1 MASGTEPRSH
11 NDYHVGWVCALPTE
25 QTAAIAMLDQR
36 HKSLPKPPNDNNTYA
51 LGSVGNHSV
60 VIACLP
66 KGKIGNVSAATVATN
81 MVSTFP
87 NIRFCLMVGI
97 GGGIPPKVRLGD
109 VVVSTPVGAFPGV
122 VQYDLGKAHQGGT
135 FERTGSLNSPPN
147 SLLAALTMVES
158 EHDLTGSRIPDY
170 LKELE
175 QKWPRLAHKY
185 LKSDSLKDQL
195 FKSEYAHISK
205 NVAEGTADGTVI
217 RVNDQEAEES
227 DAEDDCRFCEKSQTV
242 KRKPRQMRVHYG
254 LIASGNEVIKD
265 SIFRDKLNRDLGGQA
280 LCVEMEAAGL
290 AHNFPCITIRGI
302 CDYAD
307 SHKNNAWQAHAAAVA
322 AAFAKELLGQV
333 QASDVEREP
342 TAKEVLSQIH
352 ETVSRSDANIREVK
366 RKMDRKEDVEILEW
380 LTPVNYGPQQSD
392 NFSQRQEGTGEWLL
406 NSKEFQDWINTG
418 KTLFCPGVPGA
429 GKTILTSIVI
439 NELMTRF
446 GDDDT
451 VGIAFIY
458 GNYRQRDEQKLNH
471 LLESLLKQL
480 VQGQYSMPASLK
492 VLYDKHNVGKTR
504 PSSEEISTT
513 LQSVVAL
520 FTRVYII
527 VDALGELNAID
538 GCRNRFLQEIF
549 KVQAQGCAK
558 FFATSRFIP
567 EITEKFGGG
576 KTIKISA
583 QDEDVRSFLDGKIS
597 QSAQLLQTH
606 REMIKTEISKAA
618 DGMFLLAQLHFQ
630 SVSTKK
636 TLKKIKD
643 ALNSLSG
650 GPKAYD
656 IAYKKAMERIAGQ
669 DQDSQ
674 ELATQVL
681 SWITCARRVLKTS
694 ELQHAL
700 AVEENDLE
708 LNKENIPQI
717 DDMVSV
723 CSGLVTVDGNS
734 GVIRLVHYTTQ
745 EYLERTRGQWFPIA
759 ESQITMACIRYL
771 SFDVFKGGFCRSKE
785 EYEKRLTCNPFYG
798 YASHNWGHHALMAS
812 MDGGQVIVDFL
823 NTPAKPLASV
833 QEIMASQHHSWEYI
847 KATETKVNTAA
858 YFGLSNTVLALL
870 EKGQL
875 ADSKD
880 IYGWTALSYAA
891 RYGHE
896 KVVKLLVAR
905 GDVDPNS
912 TDGMYV
918 ETPLSWAAKNGHAGI
933 VKFLLGNQGIL
944 ADCVHKNRQTPL
956 SFSAEN
962 GHLEVVRLL
971 LSRHDVDPNSTDWEL
986 RTPLACAAQK
996 GHTAVVKLL
1005 LEKQGV
1011 FADSADK
1018 RGRTPLSFAA
1028 ENGHEAVVRLLLA
1041 MDTVDADREDSSY
1054 RSTPLDYAVEGGHEA
1069 VVKVLLT
1076 RTRVSWGGGL
1086 LRSAANNGHKGILTL
1101 LVNSSA
1107 IPDEQG
1113 KFKNAR
1119 VQATGKHDENFSPS
1133 LLRKVSSERTSL
1145 HWAVENEQ
1153 LALVESLLQKGADV
1167 NGRRL
1172 TEQDWRCGGIQ
1183 YFKEESKTALH
1194 LAADNGQNS
1203 MISLL
1208 LDHGAGINDLFTSKT
1223 TSRSAQSTGK
1233 RQYLIIQRKQ
1243 GSDFLMTGMSAVI
1256 VERTAIHLAAERGY
1270 KAAVALLLSR
1280 GAKARPEYKAE
1291 CFPSSFP
1298 PSIQLNPGSILN

>member
-1 MASGTEPRSH
+1 
-11 NDYHVGWVCALPTE
+11 
-25 QTAAIAMLDQR
+25 
-36 HKSLPKPPNDNNTYA
+36 
-51 LGSVGNHSV
+51 
-60 VIACLP
+60 
-66 KGKIGNVSAATVATN
+66 
-81 MVSTFP
+81 
-87 NIRFCLMVGI
+87 
-97 GGGIPPKVRLGD
+97 
-109 VVVSTPVGAFPGV
+109 
-122 VQYDLGKAHQGGT
+122 
-135 FERTGSLNSPPN
+135 
-147 SLLAALTMVES
+147 MVES

-195 FKSEYAHISK
+195 FKTEYAHITKS
-205 NVAEGTADGTVI
+205 VAEGTADGTVI
-217 RVNDQEAEES
+217 RVNDHEAEES
-227 DAEDDCRFCEKSQTV
+227 DSEDDCRFCDKSQAV
-242 KRKPRQMRVHYG
+242 KKKHRDMQVHYG
-254 LIASGNEVIKD
+254 LIASGNE
-265 SIFRDKLNRDLGGQA
+265 
-280 LCVEMEAAGL
+280 
-290 AHNFPCITIRGI
+290 
-302 CDYAD
+302 
-307 SHKNNAWQAHAAAVA
+307 
-322 AAFAKELLGQV
+322 
-333 QASDVEREP
+333 ASDVEREP
-342 TAKEVLSQIH
+342 TAKKVLSQIH

-392 NFSQRQEGTGEWLL
+392 TFSQRQEGTGEWLL
-406 NSKEFQDWINTG
+406 SSKEFQDWIDTG

-458 GNYRQRDEQKLNH
+458 GNYRQRDEQRLDH
-471 LLESLLKQL
+471 LLKSLLKQL
-480 VQGQYSMPASLK
+480 VQGQSSIPASVK
-492 VLYDKHNVGKTR
+492 SLYDKHKVGKTR

-520 FTRVYII
+520 STRVHII
-527 VDALGELNAID
+527 VDALDELNAID
-538 GCRNRFLQEIF
+538 SCRNRFLEEIF
-549 KVQAQGCAK
+549 KVQAQGSAK

-583 QDEDVRSFLDGKIS
+583 QDEDVRSFLDSKIS
-597 QSAQLLQTH
+597 QSGKLLQTH
-606 REMIKTEISKAA
+606 REMIKSEIAKAV

-681 SWITCARRVLKTS
+681 SWITCARRVLRTS

-708 LNKENIPQI
+708 LNKENMPQI

-723 CSGLVTVDGNS
+723 CSGLITVDDNS

-785 EYEKRLTCNPFYG
+785 EYENRLTCNPFYG
-798 YASHNWGHHALMAS
+798 YASHNWGYHALMAS
-812 MDGGQVIVDFL
+812 MD
-823 NTPAKPLASV
+823 V

-847 KATETKVNTAA
+847 KDTETKVNTAA

-870 EKGQL
+870 EKDQL
-875 ADSKD
+875 ADSKG

-905 GDVDPNS
+905 DDVDPNS

-918 ETPLSWAAKNGHAGI
+918 ETPLSWAAKNGHAGV

-944 ADCVHKNRQTPL
+944 ADCVHKNRRTPL
-956 SFSAEN
+956 SFAAEN

-971 LSRHDVDPNSTDWEL
+971 LSRHDVDPNSTDWKL

-1041 MDTVDADREDSSY
+1041 MDTVDADRKDFSY
-1054 RSTPLDYAVEGGHEA
+1054 RSTPLVYAVEGGHEA

-1076 RTRVSWGGGL
+1076 KTRVTWDGGL
-1086 LRSAANNGHKGILTL
+1086 LRSAANKGHKGILTL

-1107 IPDEQG
+1107 IPDKQG
-1113 KFKNAR
+1113 KFQNASA
-1119 VQATGKHDENFSPS
+1119 QASEKTDEHCSPS
-1133 LLRKVSSERTSL
+1133 LPKQVSTERKSL
-1145 HWAVENEQ
+1145 HWAVENGR

-1172 TEQDWRCGGIQ
+1172 TDQDWRCGGIQ

-1208 LDHGAGINDLFTSKT
+1208 LDHGAGINDLFTSKI
-1223 TSRSAQSTGK
+1223 TSRSAQSTGE

-1256 VERTAIHLAAERGY
+1256 VERTAIHLAAEGGY
-1270 KAAVALLLSR
+1270 KATVALLLSR
-1280 GAKARPEYKAE
+1280 GAKARPEYEAE

-1298 PSIQLNPGSILN
+1298 LSIQLYSSSILK